1 MKLSIIILSYNT
13 KDLTLDCI
21 KSIFLQYDKELKDG
35 IFEIVV
41 VDNAST
47 DGSVSAISNF
57 QLSLSDKTSLKII
70 KNKENY
76 GFSKGNN
83 IGAKNAIGEYLLFLN
98 SDTEIQDKGFLRMTE
113 FMDLNGKVGILGGRL
128 MNTNKSFQRSAG
140 NFYNVLNLSLLLF
153 GGGKL
158 GLLTKSPAKITKIDW
173 VSGAS
178 MMVNNKT
185 FKKIGG
191 FEEKLFMYME
201 DMELCFRAQKKGFLT
216 YFYPNVSLLHKE
228 RGSSNKTFAIIH
240 IYEGILYFFKK
251 YKPKWQYDLAKSLL
265 IAKARLIK
273 TIGKIIGN
281 QYYINTYGQALELFK
296 K

>member
-13 KDLTLDCI
+13 KDLTLDCL
-21 KSIFLQYDKELKDG
+21 KSIFLQYEKELKEG

-47 DGSVSAISNF
+47 DGSPSAISKF
-57 QLSLSDKTSLKII
+57 QLSLSNKESVKII
-70 KNKENY
+70 ENKENY

-83 IGAKNAIGEYLLFLN
+83 IGAKAARGEYLLFLN
-98 SDTEIQDKGFLRMTE
+98 SDTEIQDKGFLRMIE
-113 FMDLNGKVGILGGRL
+113 FMDLNERVGILGGRL
-128 MNTNKSFQRSAG
+128 VSPNKSFQRSGG
-140 NFYNVLNLSLLLF
+140 NFYNAFNLGLFLF

-158 GLLTKSPAKITKIDW
+158 GFLTKSPSQITKIDW

-178 MMVNNKT
+178 MMIKRSV

-201 DMELCFRAQKKGFLT
+201 DMEICFRARKKGFVT
-216 YFYPNVSLLHKE
+216 YFYPNVELLHKE
-228 RGSSNKTFAIIH
+228 RGSSNRAFAIIH

-251 YKPKWQYDLAKSLL
+251 YKPKWQYDLVRFMLRS
-265 IAKARLIK
+265 KALVLVNL
-273 TIGKIIGN
+273 GKIMN
-281 QYYINTYGQALELFK
+281 NKYLEETYSKALAL
-296 K
+296 